1 MGSEVFRTKDPE
13 LLVDIII
20 IIIEVTLE
28 EFDAIPLDLLKASND
43 CFSNHL
49 AAGLYTS

>member
-1 MGSEVFRTKDPE
+1 MGLEVFRTKDAE
-13 LLVDIII
+13 LLVDVI

-28 EFDAIPLDLLKASND
+28 EVDAIPLDLLKASND